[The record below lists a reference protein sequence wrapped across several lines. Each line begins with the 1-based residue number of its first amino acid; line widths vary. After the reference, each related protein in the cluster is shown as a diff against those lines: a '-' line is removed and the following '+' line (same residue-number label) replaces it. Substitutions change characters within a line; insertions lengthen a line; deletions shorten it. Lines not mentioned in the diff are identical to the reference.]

1 MRKPW
6 QLAGL
11 PDIPTFGAFLHR
23 LVIVGAFLALAS
35 PSVGPLLDH
44 HFAERQPDHVH
55 IYRGERIVEHVHPYG
70 LAHAHDT
77 RQKQQPAIGSGHVA
91 GIVYLISPDASGPG
105 SISLNAGSVSTEISF
120 SDFGNSLL
128 QLRSGDSDDPLT
140 EIFSRVPQKPP
151 LA

>member
-1 MRKPW
+1 M
-6 QLAGL
+6 
-11 PDIPTFGAFLHR
+11 
-23 LVIVGAFLALAS
+23 
-35 PSVGPLLDH
+35 
-44 HFAERQPDHVH
+44 H

-77 RQKQQPAIGSGHVA
+77 GQKQQPATGSGHVA
-91 GIVYLISPDASGPG
+91 GIVYLISDYATGPG